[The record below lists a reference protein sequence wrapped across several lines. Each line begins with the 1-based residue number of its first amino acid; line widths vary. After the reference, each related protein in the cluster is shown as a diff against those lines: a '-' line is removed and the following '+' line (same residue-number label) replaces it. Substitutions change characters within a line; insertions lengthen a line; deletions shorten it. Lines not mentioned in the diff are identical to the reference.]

1 MSDVDRDTPDPRLA
15 HTSRPPPQTTPEL
28 WQRLD
33 EQDKSNQLAAIAR
46 HDLVMG
52 KVERHDQR
60 LASHDQRHDGHD
72 KKLAAHDSLHGD
84 YARSRFPV
92 APLWMLVVAAW
103 ALEITLAWVAIES
116 RR

>member
-1 MSDVDRDTPDPRLA
+1 MNFADRDTDPRLA

-28 WQRLD
+28 WERLD
-33 EQDKSNQLAAIAR
+33 EQDKTNQLAAVAR

-52 KVERHDQR
+52 KVECHDLR
-60 LASHDQRHDGHD
+60 LASHDVRHDAHD
-72 KKLAAHDSLHGD
+72 KKLAAHDSLHIEG
-84 YARSRFPV
+84 ARSRFPV

-103 ALEITLAWVAIES
+103 ALEITLAWVAVES